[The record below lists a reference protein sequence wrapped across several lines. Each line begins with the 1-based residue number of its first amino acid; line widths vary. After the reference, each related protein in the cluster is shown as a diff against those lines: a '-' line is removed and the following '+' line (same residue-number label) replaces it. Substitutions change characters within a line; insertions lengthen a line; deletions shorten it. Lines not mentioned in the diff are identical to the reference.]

1 MNAPSKTDPTGF
13 SILLL
18 DPHPDLMTNA
28 ITRAG
33 SSLFILYER
42 QKLTQENVTAMYNVV
57 IAALETLAK
66 ISHIAAEA
74 IPLLQK
80 KYAAFIDRAM
90 TTSEVTPQ
98 LNAFSV
104 AVFDSDGADFDG
116 FQSFEKQSSSLS
128 FVDFTVEQFENGQD
142 SSSFPDKLAPIE
154 LESLAAD
161 LDLSR
166 MGGDYSL

>member
-1 MNAPSKTDPTGF
+1 MNNPSKSDPTGF

-33 SSLFILYER
+33 SSLFILHER
-42 QKLTQENVTAMYNVV
+42 HKLTQENVTAMFNVV
-57 IAALETLAK
+57 ITALKTLAK
-66 ISHIAAEA
+66 ISHTASEA

-90 TTSEVTPQ
+90 TGSEVTPQ
-98 LNAFSV
+98 LNTFSV
-104 AVFDSDGADFDG
+104 AIIDSESTDCDTFQDFQN
-116 FQSFEKQSSSLS
+116 QSTSLS
-128 FVDFTVEQFENGQD
+128 FVDLALEQFEHGRG
-142 SSSFPDKLAPIE
+142 SPSFPDKLAPVE

-161 LDLSR
+161 LDLPR
-166 MGGDYSL
+166 MGGDYGL